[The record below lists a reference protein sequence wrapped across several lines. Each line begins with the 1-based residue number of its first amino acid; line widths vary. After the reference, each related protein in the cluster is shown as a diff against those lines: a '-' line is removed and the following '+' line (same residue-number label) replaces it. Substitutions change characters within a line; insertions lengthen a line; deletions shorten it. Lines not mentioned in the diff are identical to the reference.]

1 MPIISKIYDEDFV
14 IDVRP
19 EMDKNYKCTGGV
31 NVSIMTSPE
40 NQLDDEDYYGVLELC
55 RTICATLPLMERDE
69 DLRQRL
75 IKEAEYNEEKPQPK
89 LKIVDK
95 HDNVVVLSF
104 DSDNDNKKC

>member
-1 MPIISKIYDEDFV
+1 MK
-14 IDVRP
+14 
-19 EMDKNYKCTGGV
+19 T
-31 NVSIMTSPE
+31 
-40 NQLDDEDYYGVLELC
+40 
-55 RTICATLPLMERDE
+55 LMERDE